1 MPSKVTT
8 KTKRT
13 IKTAKRKV
21 AASRKLKTT
30 RNMVGRAPA
39 GTMDQL
45 VGIEIRNLD
54 SELIRDI
61 TYSNGDLVVTFRS
74 GGLYRY
80 LKIDPKMVMELLA
93 SKSYGR
99 YFNENIR
106 SLPCERLA

>member
-54 SELIRDI
+54 SELIRFI
-61 TYSNGDLVVTFRS
+61 EA
-74 GGLYRY
+74 GGLSASAAGGRRG
-80 LKIDPKMVMELLA
+80 LDFRHKTRLFRQEMET
-93 SKSYGR
+93 
-99 YFNENIR
+99 
-106 SLPCERLA
+106 